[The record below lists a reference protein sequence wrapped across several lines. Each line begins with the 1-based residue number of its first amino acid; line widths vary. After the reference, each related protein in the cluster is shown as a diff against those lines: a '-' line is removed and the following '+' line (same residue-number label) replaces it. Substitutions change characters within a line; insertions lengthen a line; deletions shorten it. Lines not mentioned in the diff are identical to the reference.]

1 MKFSMQS
8 KITNEKMS
16 LTLRHDK
23 NRIES
28 NSMEQSRNFIPNLL
42 KSTNKIDI
50 ERNENYDCT

>member
-8 KITNEKMS
+8 KLTNEKMS

>member
-8 KITNEKMS
+8 KLTNEKMS

-28 NSMEQSRNFIPNLL
+28 NSMEQSRNSIPNLL
-42 KSTNKIDI
+42 KSTNRIDI
-50 ERNENYDCT
+50 ERNENNDCT

>member
-8 KITNEKMS
+8 KLTNEKMS

-28 NSMEQSRNFIPNLL
+28 NSMEQSRNSIPNLL
-42 KSTNKIDI
+42 KSTNRIDI
-50 ERNENYDCT
+50 ERNEN